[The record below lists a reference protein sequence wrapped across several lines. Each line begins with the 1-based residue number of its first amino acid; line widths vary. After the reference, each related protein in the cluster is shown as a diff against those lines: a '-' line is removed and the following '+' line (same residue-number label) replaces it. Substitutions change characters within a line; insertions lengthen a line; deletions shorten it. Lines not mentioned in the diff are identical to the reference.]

1 MDGTHPK
8 AWTME
13 NRNLRPKS
21 GEAPFHLD
29 EIFFSRTDKRGT
41 IQAWNSVFERVADF
55 PPERLQGAPH
65 RIIRH
70 ENMPKGV
77 FWLMWEALKAG
88 QRFGGY
94 VCNKACDGLFY
105 WVYAIVT
112 PTEDGYT
119 SVRIEP
125 TSPLLAKVTAL
136 YADALAA
143 EREEGLTPEASGH
156 RILQALEAEGFP
168 TYAAFASASIAAEV
182 VARDAG
188 LGRPVDPRLAHFREM
203 REIVQSIVAEQRSL
217 LSQMYAMRL
226 VPVNMRIMAARI
238 ERQGGAVSAISDNYR
253 LLSSEVADQ
262 LSAFVEDGMPTSTF
276 QFRAMERALFLS
288 SAWRIMSEADAYF
301 RGQDDTE
308 SSADLALEAS
318 RLRDVMNQTRADS
331 DDALRTAS
339 ARAIRRESQA
349 ISLGRAILSLDSIRI
364 MCRVANER
372 LRILEGGL
380 AAVVASLDIFHTQ
393 MAKNLEEILALTHR
407 LKDHAEVVQALR
419 G

>member
-1 MDGTHPK
+1 MDGTYT
-8 AWTME
+8 ATRTME
-13 NRNLRPKS
+13 NRNVRPKT

-55 PPERLQGAPH
+55 TPERLKGAPH

-88 QRFGGY
+88 HRFGGY
-94 VCNKACDGLFY
+94 VCNKASDGLFY

-119 SVRIEP
+119 SVRIKP
-125 TSPLLAKVTAL
+125 TSPLLAKVSAL

-156 RILQALEAEGFP
+156 RILKALEAEGYP

-182 VARDAG
+182 AARDAG
-188 LGRPVDPRLAHFREM
+188 LGRPADPRLAHFRQM
-203 REIVQSIVAEQRSL
+203 REIVQSIVAEQKVL

-253 LLSSEVADQ
+253 LLSQEVAEQ
-262 LSAFVEDGMPTSTF
+262 LSAFVQDGMPSSTF
-276 QFRAMERALFLS
+276 QFRAMERVLFLT
-288 SAWRIMSEADAYF
+288 SASRIMADADAYF
-301 RGQDDTE
+301 RAEDDTE
-308 SSADLALEAS
+308 SSAELVLEAS
-318 RLRDVMNQTRADS
+318 RLRAVMSQTRIDADES
-331 DDALRTAS
+331 LRIAS

-364 MCRVANER
+364 MCRVENER

-380 AAVVASLDIFHTQ
+380 AAVVASLDTFHTQ

-407 LKDHAEVVQALR
+407 LKDHAEVVQGLR

>member
-1 MDGTHPK
+1 
-8 AWTME
+8 
-13 NRNLRPKS
+13 
-21 GEAPFHLD
+21 
-29 EIFFSRTDKRGT
+29 
-41 IQAWNSVFERVADF
+41 
-55 PPERLQGAPH
+55 
-65 RIIRH
+65 
-70 ENMPKGV
+70 
-77 FWLMWEALKAG
+77 
-88 QRFGGY
+88 
-94 VCNKACDGLFY
+94 
-105 WVYAIVT
+105 
-112 PTEDGYT
+112 
-119 SVRIEP
+119 
-125 TSPLLAKVTAL
+125 
-136 YADALAA
+136 
-143 EREEGLTPEASGH
+143 
-156 RILQALEAEGFP
+156 
-168 TYAAFASASIAAEV
+168 
-182 VARDAG
+182 
-188 LGRPVDPRLAHFREM
+188 
-203 REIVQSIVAEQRSL
+203 
-217 LSQMYAMRL
+217 MYAMRL

-262 LSAFVEDGMPTSTF
+262 LLAFVEDGMPTSTF

-301 RGQDDTE
+301 RNQDDTE

-331 DDALRTAS
+331 DEALRTAS

-364 MCRVANER
+364 MCRVENER

>member
-1 MDGTHPK
+1 
-8 AWTME
+8 
-13 NRNLRPKS
+13 
-21 GEAPFHLD
+21 
-29 EIFFSRTDKRGT
+29 
-41 IQAWNSVFERVADF
+41 
-55 PPERLQGAPH
+55 
-65 RIIRH
+65 
-70 ENMPKGV
+70 
-77 FWLMWEALKAG
+77 
-88 QRFGGY
+88 
-94 VCNKACDGLFY
+94 
-105 WVYAIVT
+105 
-112 PTEDGYT
+112 
-119 SVRIEP
+119 
-125 TSPLLAKVTAL
+125 
-136 YADALAA
+136 
-143 EREEGLTPEASGH
+143 
-156 RILQALEAEGFP
+156 
-168 TYAAFASASIAAEV
+168 
-182 VARDAG
+182 
-188 LGRPVDPRLAHFREM
+188 
-203 REIVQSIVAEQRSL
+203 
-217 LSQMYAMRL
+217 MYAMRL

-364 MCRVANER
+364 MCRVENER

>member
-1 MDGTHPK
+1 
-8 AWTME
+8 
-13 NRNLRPKS
+13 
-21 GEAPFHLD
+21 
-29 EIFFSRTDKRGT
+29 
-41 IQAWNSVFERVADF
+41 
-55 PPERLQGAPH
+55 
-65 RIIRH
+65 
-70 ENMPKGV
+70 
-77 FWLMWEALKAG
+77 
-88 QRFGGY
+88 
-94 VCNKACDGLFY
+94 
-105 WVYAIVT
+105 
-112 PTEDGYT
+112 
-119 SVRIEP
+119 
-125 TSPLLAKVTAL
+125 
-136 YADALAA
+136 
-143 EREEGLTPEASGH
+143 
-156 RILQALEAEGFP
+156 
-168 TYAAFASASIAAEV
+168 
-182 VARDAG
+182 
-188 LGRPVDPRLAHFREM
+188 
-203 REIVQSIVAEQRSL
+203 
-217 LSQMYAMRL
+217 MYAMRL

-262 LSAFVEDGMPTSTF
+262 LLAFVEDGMPTSTF

-301 RGQDDTE
+301 RNQDDTE

-331 DDALRTAS
+331 DEALRTAS
-339 ARAIRRESQA
+339 AHAIRRESQA